1 MEILY
6 FLTEGLE
13 TNVVLIVIITQV
25 AIIDEIVS
33 FSSPPAG
40 VLAVLYLD
48 PSLFFSFSFPLA
60 KGAWDVLAE

>member
-1 MEILY
+1 VETLY
-6 FLTEGLE
+6 FLAEGLE

-40 VLAVLYLD
+40 VLAVLYFD
-48 PSLFFSFSFPLA
+48 PSLFFSFSFFVGEGSMGSA
-60 KGAWDVLAE
+60 S